1 MRAGMIDRHDFSEQW
16 LPLCGAAPVLVV
28 LLGLD
33 PAGFAQTE
41 QIVDALAHGERAL
54 TAPYRT
60 ADLVWLHIAKS
71 LLQRDN

>member
-1 MRAGMIDRHDFSEQW
+1 M
-16 LPLCGAAPVLVV
+16 AAA
-28 LLGLD
+28 LGCRTRFGCIAWAD

-60 ADLVWLHIAKS
+60 AVLVWRYIAKS
-71 LLQRDN
+71 LLQRDNAGA